1 MDLRD
6 ALGAFVRTGVAPR
19 LADAAEAG
27 ALLVA
32 AREQGVAGLW
42 HEAAA
47 SGPPAPWL
55 DSLAAIH
62 QAWLARG
69 LQQLALL
76 ERTRDILGRG
86 GLRSL
91 ALSGGAV
98 AERLYATVGERP
110 MSDVDLL
117 ALDDWPESVRRLR
130 AAGYE
135 PEDRAD
141 HAWSFR
147 APGVPWRVEL
157 HRHLTSC
164 GRLFPFDPDGLWAR
178 RVGEGLSAEDLLMQ
192 LALHASFQ
200 HGLVLSL
207 VQWTDFRRLLERE
220 TVDAACLVDLARG
233 LHAELALGAA
243 LHAAERVVGASV
255 PQDLRTSFVD
265 PLPAALRV
273 DNPCDLLAPSVPR
286 LARRRWHIARGQRL
300 QLLRAT
306 LFDGPLREDGT
317 PERRHPAARLWSLG
331 RSLRRPSP
339 GVSASSSLPPASCP
353 SLADAVLDECLAGF
367 DRLRL
372 TVTGECMRPSLEPG
386 DTVVLEPVR
395 KAPPRFGDV
404 VLLRHPAGLR
414 LHRLIWRPPF
424 LAWRT
429 KADRSAFL
437 DPALRPQDL
446 VATVVDSVPH
456 RVGTRSGWSA
466 LKSLAAALAV
476 RAHLRS
482 AC

>member
-1 MDLRD
+1 VDLRD
-6 ALGAFVRTGVAPR
+6 ALRDFVRTGVAPR
-19 LADAAEAG
+19 PAGAGEAEA
-27 ALLVA
+27 LLLA

-42 HEAAA
+42 HEAVAAA
-47 SGPPAPWL
+47 SGPLEPWL
-55 DSLAAIH
+55 DALQAVH
-62 QAWLARG
+62 RAWLARG

-76 ERTRDILGRG
+76 ARTRDLLQRA

-98 AERLYATVGERP
+98 AERLYSTVGERP

-117 ALDDWPESVRRLR
+117 ALDDWPEAVRRLR
-130 AAGYE
+130 SAGYE
-135 PEDRAD
+135 EEDRAD

-147 APGVPWRVEL
+147 APGGPWRVEL

-164 GRLFPFDPDGLWAR
+164 GRLFPFEPDGLWAR
-178 RVGEGLSAEDLLMQ
+178 RRSGDGLSAEDLLIQ

-207 VQWTDFRRLLERE
+207 VQWADFRRLLERE
-220 TVDAACLVDLARG
+220 TLDPARMLVLARR
-233 LHAELALGAA
+233 LRAERAVGAA
-243 LHAAERVVGASV
+243 LHAAEQVVGAPLPRAVRES
-255 PQDLRTSFVD
+255 LVD
-265 PLPAALRV
+265 PLPPALRAGDPRHLV
-273 DNPCDLLAPSVPR
+273 APSAPR
-286 LARRRWHIARGQRL
+286 LARVRWQVARGQRAR
-300 QLLRAT
+300 LLRAT
-306 LFDGPLREDGT
+306 LAEGPLRADGR
-317 PERRHPAARLWSLG
+317 PEGRPLTRAWSLG
-331 RSLRRPSP
+331 RSLLRPA
-339 GVSASSSLPPASCP
+339 GEASASPAVGCP
-353 SLADAVLDECLAGF
+353 SLAAAVLDDCLAGF

-372 TVTGECMRPSLEPG
+372 TVTGECMRPALEPG

-395 KAPPRFGDV
+395 MTPPRFGDV
-404 VLLRHPAGLR
+404 VLLRHPSGLR

-429 KADRSAFL
+429 KGDRSAFC

-446 VATVVDSVPH
+446 VATVVGSDPRRVP
-456 RVGTRSGWSA
+456 TRSGWSA

-476 RAHLRS
+476 RARLRS